1 MDKNNSVQGLLGASM
16 EKIKEMV
23 DANTVIGTPINAA
36 DGTIL
41 IPVSRISYG
50 FASGGS
56 DLPNKANAELFGG
69 GSGAGINITP
79 IAFLVIANG
88 DVKLLQLVSKPGFRR
103 SASSTWS
110 RIWWTRSPA
119 CSRRTRNT
127 TQRKTEGEDDRTSQ
141 GAGRILSPV
150 SVHSISHLP
159 CICLVVGRWLIL
171 FKQIL
176 SAAACAAAVCYSL
189 AAPAKAEGQKP
200 ESLSSLSA
208 VFVLSRSR
216 DGCCTRRTPIRPS
229 PWLAPPS

>member
-88 DVKLLQLVSKPGFRR
+88 DVNLLQLVSKPD
-103 SASSTWS
+103 STD
-110 RIWWTRSPA
+110 RLVNLVPDLVDKVTGLFKKDKDKE
-119 CSRRTRNT
+119 
-127 TQRKTEGEDDRTSQ
+127 KTEGEETDVQ
-141 GAGRILSPV
+141 
-150 SVHSISHLP
+150 
-159 CICLVVGRWLIL
+159 
-171 FKQIL
+171 
-176 SAAACAAAVCYSL
+176 
-189 AAPAKAEGQKP
+189 P
-200 ESLSSLSA
+200 E
-208 VFVLSRSR
+208 
-216 DGCCTRRTPIRPS
+216 D
-229 PWLAPPS
+229 